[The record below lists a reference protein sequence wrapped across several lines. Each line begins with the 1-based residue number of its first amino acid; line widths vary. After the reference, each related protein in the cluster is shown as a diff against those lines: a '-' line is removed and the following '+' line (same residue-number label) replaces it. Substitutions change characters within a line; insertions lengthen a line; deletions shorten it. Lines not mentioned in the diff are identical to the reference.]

1 MAFPDPNPAS
11 ILPSEIQIA
20 RKRKPPKERSCA
32 SSEKKRK
39 MSDNN
44 EEKTEDAYPVIIIDL
59 SAESRDDIVVSKHF
73 EGCCFC
79 KTVFIFKV

>member
-1 MAFPDPNPAS
+1 
-11 ILPSEIQIA
+11 
-20 RKRKPPKERSCA
+20 
-32 SSEKKRK
+32 
-39 MSDNN
+39 MSDDN
-44 EEKTEDAYPVIIIDL
+44 EEKTEDAYPVINIDL